1 MKKLIIALFG
11 IAALTIM
18 SAANAVP
25 PTRWTVGPLNLVG
38 IPIGD
43 CGDFVILTDYTVHSD
58 FTLFYDQT
66 GTPIQLTRK
75 VFVENGTS
83 IYYNSNAPSY
93 WLAGGPGE
101 RELNQIDATTGIVAT
116 TGASYKVMLPGYGHI
131 FINAGRIVLNLITRE
146 IYFEAG
152 QQQWYDG
159 DFEALCSA
167 LRP

>member
-1 MKKLIIALFG
+1 MKKLIIAMFG

-25 PTRWTVGPLNLVG
+25 PGRSTLGPLTLVG
-38 IPIGD
+38 IPVGN
-43 CGDFVILTDYTVHSD
+43 CGDFNILTDYTVHSE
-58 FTLFYDQT
+58 FTLFYDNE
-66 GTPIQLTRK
+66 GTPIRLTRK

-83 IYYNSNAPSY
+83 IYYNSNDPSY

-101 RELNQIDATTGIVAT
+101 RELNQFDLTTGIVAT
-116 TGASYKVMLPGYGHI
+116 TGVSYKVVLPGSGVI
-131 FINAGRIVLNLITRE
+131 FINAGRIVMNVATRE

-152 QQQWYDG
+152 QTQWYDG